1 MKEFFKDPRFYYII
15 ALLCILTYVPT
26 DYFRYTRLIDFGWD
40 FVWNL
45 EVYGSRYSKINFP
58 YLFIEFAFIT
68 IVFFLYRKKNTIINN
83 QSEAIPKKKIKEV
96 KINNKPNLVK
106 ASRNSKDNFN
116 MSPIKEIKICYS
128 KYANFNDRASRSE
141 FWYFTICFYLT
152 VFIIAFF
159 SRLSPALESPIS
171 VLVLIFVLVNFLPG
185 LAVTVRRLHDINVSG
200 LWLLLPVPFAFLPA
214 GFKFIPAIINIC
226 LLIALMFPGTKNKNK
241 YGDPIK

>member
-68 IVFFLYRKKNTIINN
+68 IIFFLYRKKNTIINN

-106 ASRNSKDNFN
+106 ASHGNKGSF
-116 MSPIKEIKICYS
+116 SIGPIQTIKICYT

-141 FWYFTICFYLT
+141 YWYFTICFYL
-152 VFIIAFF
+152 
-159 SRLSPALESPIS
+159 
-171 VLVLIFVLVNFLPG
+171 
-185 LAVTVRRLHDINVSG
+185 
-200 LWLLLPVPFAFLPA
+200 
-214 GFKFIPAIINIC
+214 
-226 LLIALMFPGTKNKNK
+226 
-241 YGDPIK
+241 